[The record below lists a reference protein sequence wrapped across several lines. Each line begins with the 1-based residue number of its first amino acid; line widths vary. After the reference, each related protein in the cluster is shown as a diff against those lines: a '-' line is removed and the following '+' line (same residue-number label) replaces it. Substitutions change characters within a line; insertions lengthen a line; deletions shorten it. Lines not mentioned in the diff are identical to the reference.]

1 MSAFSFSRIVV
12 GLDAS
17 GASLTAAAAAAE
29 VAGRVR
35 AELHGVFIEDINL
48 LRLAALPFTREL
60 RLPSGSA
67 REISAESLQADMQAQ
82 ARRARHSLSAAAERS
97 KASFTF
103 EVRRGPVDQELL
115 AATAE
120 SDLLVLG
127 VGKASPSWTG
137 RGAGSLGSTAR
148 AAIDRAE
155 ISVLLLPEGASGVG
169 SVVVL
174 YDGSPGADR
183 ALAAGARLAEAG
195 VEDFTVLA
203 LGDTPEEARERE
215 ASARATLRAL
225 QGKAG
230 HADQPGHGAQP
241 GQPARVFRGRA
252 EVRALCGVDLARV
265 GAAARAVQ
273 EGLLVLPAGGPLLP
287 PPEAEALEERGLLQM
302 PLLLVR

>member
-1 MSAFSFSRIVV
+1 MKTFSLSRIVV

-17 GASLTAAAAAAE
+17 GPSLTAAAAAAE
-29 VAGRVR
+29 VAGRAR

-60 RLPSGSA
+60 RLPSGSE
-67 REISAESLQADMQAQ
+67 REINAESLHADLQAQ

-103 EVRRGPVDQELL
+103 EVRRGPVDRELL
-115 AATAE
+115 AATADR
-120 SDLLVLG
+120 DLLVLG
-127 VGKASPSWTG
+127 VGRPSPSWTG
-137 RGAGSLGSTAR
+137 REAGGLGSTAR
-148 AAIDRAE
+148 AALDRAE

-183 ALAAGARLAEAG
+183 ALAAGARLAEVG
-195 VEDFTVLA
+195 VDDFTVLA
-203 LGDTPEEARERE
+203 LGDTPEEARARE
-215 ASARATLRAL
+215 ASARAALRAL
-225 QGKAG
+225 YGEGPGKP
-230 HADQPGHGAQP
+230 DQPEQP
-241 GQPARVFRGRA
+241 DKPERASRGKA

-302 PLLLVR
+302 PVLLVR